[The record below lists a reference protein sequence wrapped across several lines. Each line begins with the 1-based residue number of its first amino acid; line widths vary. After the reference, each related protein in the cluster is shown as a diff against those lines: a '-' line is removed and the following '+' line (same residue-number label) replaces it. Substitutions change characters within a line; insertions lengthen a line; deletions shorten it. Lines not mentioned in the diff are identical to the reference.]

1 MLQDQLILDM
11 QKCCQTET
19 QSVYQH
25 GLSVRN
31 YLFELIGALRNNQ
44 QLDGW
49 RIPEWIWTYRIQI
62 LDALLPDN
70 ILEEYTT
77 FHDCGKPYCL
87 SFDEQGRKHFP
98 NHAEISYQ
106 TWLSIGGNSQAAQLM
121 KMDMTIHQMKACD
134 IDEFIKHPEAISLL
148 LTGLAEIHSN
158 AQMFGGI
165 ESESFK
171 IKWNQINRRGKTIC
185 QKLFKE

>member
-1 MLQDQLILDM
+1 M

-25 GLSVRN
+25 GLSVRDH
-31 YLFELIGALRNNQ
+31 LFELITALRNNKK
-44 QLDGW
+44 LDGW
-49 RIPEWIWTYRIQI
+49 RLPDWIWSYRKQI
-62 LDALLPDN
+62 LNALLPDS
-70 ILEEYTT
+70 ILEEYTI

-98 NHAEISYQ
+98 NHAESSYQ
-106 TWLSIGGNSQAAQLM
+106 TWLSIGGSTQAAQLM
-121 KMDMTIHQMKACD
+121 KMDMMIHKMKACD

-185 QKLFKE
+185 QKLFGSENVVD